1 MTTLLDKND
10 VLTGLFASWDAI
22 GRLLDGLP
30 DDDWDA
36 PTSLPGW
43 QVRDV
48 LAHIA
53 GTEAMLLGMSPAEPD
68 VDVSTLDHVHNPIG
82 ALNERW
88 VRHLR
93 AESAPAVL
101 ERFHELNGRRRSML
115 TKMIPEAWNALTQT
129 PAGPDT
135 YGRFMRIR
143 VFDCWMHEQDIRDAL
158 NRPSTDAELGG
169 DDTRVALD
177 EVVASMGFVIGK
189 KGGAPDGAR
198 ILIELNGP
206 VARSI
211 RVSVQGRA
219 EVVEDFWGPEP
230 TTTISLDGL
239 QFTRLCGGRPMTPAR
254 PQAIDYDGDVAVGE
268 RIVSNLSY
276 VI

>member
-68 VDVSTLDHVHNPIG
+68 VDVSALDHVHNPIG
-82 ALNERW
+82 ALNEKW

-93 AESAPAVL
+93 AETGPAVL
-101 ERFHELNGRRRSML
+101 ERFHELTGRRRAML

-158 NRPSTDAELGG
+158 NRPSTDVELGG

-177 EVVASMGFVIGK
+177 EIVASMGFVVGK
-189 KGGAPDGAR
+189 LGGAPDGAR
-198 ILIELNGP
+198 ILIELDGP

-239 QFTRLCGGRPMTPAR
+239 QFTRLCGGRPMTPR
-254 PQAIDYDGDVAVGE
+254 PGRRPSTTTVTWRSASG
-268 RIVSNLSY
+268 SSPSWPM
-276 VI
+276 

>member
-1 MTTLLDKND
+1 MPTLLDKND
-10 VLTGLFASWDAI
+10 VLPGLFASWDAI

-53 GTEAMLLGMSPAEPD
+53 GTEAMLLGMSPGEPD
-68 VDVSTLDHVHNPIG
+68 IDVSALDHVHNPIG
-82 ALNERW
+82 VLNEKW

-93 AESAPAVL
+93 AESGPAVL
-101 ERFHELNGRRRSML
+101 ERFHEFTGRRRAML
-115 TKMIPEAWNALTQT
+115 AKMIPEAWNALTQT

-158 NRPSTDAELGG
+158 NRPATDAELAG

-177 EVVASMGFVIGK
+177 EVVASMGFVVGK

-211 RVSVQGRA
+211 RASVQGRA

-239 QFTRLCGGRPMTPAR
+239 QFTRLCGGRPLTPAR

-268 RIVSNLSY
+268 RIVANLAY

>member
-1 MTTLLDKND
+1 MLDKND

-68 VDVSTLDHVHNPIG
+68 VDVSALDHVHNPIG
-82 ALNERW
+82 ALNEKW

-101 ERFHELNGRRRSML
+101 ERYELTDRRRSML
-115 TKMIPEAWNALTQT
+115 TKMIPRGVERAD
-129 PAGPDT
+129 PDPGRAGHLRAVHAHP
-135 YGRFMRIR
+135 RLRLL
-143 VFDCWMHEQDIRDAL
+143 DA
-158 NRPSTDAELGG
+158 RAGHP
-169 DDTRVALD
+169 
-177 EVVASMGFVIGK
+177 
-189 KGGAPDGAR
+189 
-198 ILIELNGP
+198 
-206 VARSI
+206 
-211 RVSVQGRA
+211 GRA
-219 EVVEDFWGPEP
+219 EPAVHRRRISAATTPGGPRRDRRQHGVRDRQEGWRARRRP
-230 TTTISLDGL
+230 HPDRTERTGGAAASGCRCRAAPRWSRISGAPATTTISLDGL
-239 QFTRLCGGRPMTPAR
+239 QFTRLCGGRPMTRA

-268 RIVSNLSY
+268 RIVSNLAY

>member
-82 ALNERW
+82 ALNEKW

-101 ERFHELNGRRRSML
+101 ERFHELTDRRRSML

-129 PAGPDT
+129 RPGRTPTDGSCASASSTAGCTSRTSGRAEPAVHRRRT
-135 YGRFMRIR
+135 R
-143 VFDCWMHEQDIRDAL
+143 
-158 NRPSTDAELGG
+158 G
-169 DDTRVALD
+169 DDTR
-177 EVVASMGFVIGK
+177 
-189 KGGAPDGAR
+189 
-198 ILIELNGP
+198 GP
-206 VARSI
+206 STRS
-211 RVSVQGRA
+211 SPA
-219 EVVEDFWGPEP
+219 WG
-230 TTTISLDGL
+230 S
-239 QFTRLCGGRPMTPAR
+239 
-254 PQAIDYDGDVAVGE
+254 
-268 RIVSNLSY
+268 
-276 VI
+276 